1 MTSCDGL
8 FMFCEL
14 KPLVQRQ
21 DMQDMTEEH
30 PQMRPHIPRMEPESS
45 RIHPDLES
53 AIHQAR
59 GGGQP
64 LNGALKEQMST
75 ALRHDFNEVRIHTG
89 READKINRLLHAKAF
104 TIGSDIFFKR
114 AAYDPTSMSG
124 RQLIAH
130 ELVHVV
136 QQSTGRVS
144 GCANGMTVR
153 PEGDV
158 FEQEAEN
165 LARHVVAAPVGHSTK
180 DRKQTFL
187 HSELRP
193 TVIQRQ
199 ARLINAARNQI
210 HPLTAETNLCP
221 KNCHEAVLGWF
232 LTSMNYPRRWRLI
245 REAAKR
251 HPALAGQPA
260 ITRQFTGQFM
270 WDNFY
275 TGHTQQVNFN
285 NIHLHTHRGDI
296 LVLGIGAAHSMVVVE
311 NPQPIPG
318 VVYPALAGTQTHQV
332 HIRGFNNYGALSQ
345 LLGSASGF
353 PPYDAGYHQVP
364 VSTGGAAAYDAY
376 DRDVANPRLWSYL
389 PANANNFGF
398 AGGPGAPLYVVSFAN
413 AQNLVAQLFPWENS
427 SIPITVGQRWHYN
440 RIQGWRWS

>member
-1 MTSCDGL
+1 MTSRDGL
-8 FMFCEL
+8 FMFCEF
-14 KPLVQRQ
+14 KPLEQR
-21 DMQDMTEEH
+21 QDMTEEYL
-30 PQMRPHIPRMEPESS
+30 QMRPHIPRMGPEGG
-45 RIHPDLES
+45 RIHPDVES

-59 GGGQP
+59 GGRQP
-64 LNGALKEQMST
+64 LNGALKEQMNT

-89 READKINRLLHAKAF
+89 HEADKLNRQLSARAF
-104 TIGSDIFFKR
+104 SVGSDIFFR
-114 AAYDPTSMSG
+114 RGEYDPTSLLG
-124 RQLIAH
+124 RELIAH
-130 ELVHVV
+130 ELIHVV
-136 QQSTGRVS
+136 QQRTGRVRGS
-144 GCANGMTVR
+144 GSGMTVR

-165 LARHVVAAPVGHSTK
+165 LARQVAAAPFGHSTK
-180 DRKQTFL
+180 EKQQTFL

-199 ARLINAARNQI
+199 IARLINAARNQI

-251 HPALAGQPA
+251 HPALAGQPE

-296 LVLGIGAAHSMVVVE
+296 LVAGIGAAHSMVVVE

-318 VVYPALAGTQTHQV
+318 APAGTQTHRV
-332 HIRGFNNYGALSQ
+332 YIRGFNNIGSFNQ
-345 LLGSASGF
+345 LLGSANGL
-353 PPYDAGYHQVP
+353 PPYDAGYHPVP
-364 VSTGGAAAYDAY
+364 MNTNTAAAYDPY
-376 DRDVANPRLWSYL
+376 DRDVANPRLWRFL
-389 PANANNFGF
+389 PANPNLFGY
-398 AGGPGAPLYVVSFAN
+398 AGGAGAPLYVVSFAN
-413 AQNLVAQLFPWENS
+413 AENLVAQLFPWENS

-440 RIQGWRWS
+440 PIQGWRWF

>member
-1 MTSCDGL
+1 MTSRDGL

-14 KPLVQRQ
+14 KPLVQQ
-21 DMQDMTEEH
+21 QDMTEEYR
-30 PQMRPHIPRMEPESS
+30 QMRPHIPRMGPEGG
-45 RIHPDLES
+45 RIHPDMES
-53 AIHQAR
+53 AIRQAR

-75 ALRHDFNEVRIHTG
+75 ALCHDFNKVRVHTG
-89 READKINRLLHAKAF
+89 PEADELNRYLGAKAF
-104 TIGSDIFFKR
+104 TFGSDIFFR
-114 AAYDPTSMSG
+114 RGEYDPTSLPG
-124 RQLIAH
+124 RKLIVH
-130 ELVHVV
+130 ELTHVV
-136 QQSTGRVS
+136 QQCTGRVS
-144 GCANGMTVR
+144 GSRNRITVC

-165 LARHVVAAPVGHSTK
+165 LARQVAATPDGHSAR
-180 DRKQTFL
+180 DRQHTL
-187 HSELRP
+187 IHSELRP
-193 TVIQRQ
+193 TVIQRDL

-210 HPLTAETNLCP
+210 NPLTAETNLCP

-245 REAAKR
+245 RLAAAR

-296 LVLGIGAAHSMVVVE
+296 LVVGIGAAHSMVVVE
-311 NPQPIPG
+311 NPEPILPQPAPIPPG
-318 VVYPALAGTQTHQV
+318 THTHRVY
-332 HIRGFNNYGALSQ
+332 IRGFNNYGALSQ

-376 DRDVANPRLWSYL
+376 DRDVANPRLWRYL

-413 AQNLVAQLFPWENS
+413 AENLVAQLFPWENS

-440 RIQGWRWS
+440 PIQGWRWF